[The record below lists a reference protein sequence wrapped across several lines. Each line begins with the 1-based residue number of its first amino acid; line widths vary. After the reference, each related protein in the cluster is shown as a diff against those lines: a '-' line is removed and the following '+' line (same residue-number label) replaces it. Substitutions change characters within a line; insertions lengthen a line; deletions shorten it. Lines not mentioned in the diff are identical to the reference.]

1 MANMDIRLAA
11 KGAGVPFWMIANA
24 LSISEPTLTRR
35 LRMELP
41 PEQKTKIR
49 SIIKELSSEFPS
61 NGKNQSVEDGTMEE
75 GSTA

>member
-1 MANMDIRLAA
+1 MDIRLAA

-41 PEQKTKIR
+41 PEQKTKIHA
-49 SIIKELSSEFPS
+49 IIKELSTEFPS
-61 NGKNQSVEDGTMEE
+61 DGKYQSSNDGNIE
-75 GSTA
+75 GDRTV